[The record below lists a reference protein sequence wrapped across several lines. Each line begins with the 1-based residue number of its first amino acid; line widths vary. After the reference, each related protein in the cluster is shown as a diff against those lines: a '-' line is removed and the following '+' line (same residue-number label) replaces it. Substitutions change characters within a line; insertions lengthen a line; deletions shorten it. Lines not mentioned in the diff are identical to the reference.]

1 MAKKTEN
8 RKTRI
13 KHNAAGIERERLLNE
28 VQAERDRLSAL
39 LASMSDEVWFAD
51 TQKRFTLANPA
62 AMKEFALET
71 DKLMTIEKLATIL
84 EVLRP
89 DGSPRPIEEA
99 PPLRA
104 LNGEVVINQEEI
116 IRTPAGGE
124 LRYRQVSAAPVRDK
138 AGRIIGSVSVV
149 RDITER
155 KQAER
160 MLHENEKRLR
170 IVADF
175 TYDWEYW
182 RSADNRFLYVSPS
195 CEQITGYSREEFIE
209 DPDLYLRIVHPD
221 DRQRVAAH
229 MREDQTN
236 RETYELEFR
245 IARRDGRVRWIA
257 HACRPVF
264 DRNGKLMGRR
274 ASNRDFTEK
283 RTAQEQIDDLARFP
297 AENPFPVLRVA
308 KDGAILYNNDPG
320 LAVLK
325 SWHAQES
332 RTVPD
337 DWRRTVEA
345 VIGSAKD
352 QIKEF
357 DLDDGR
363 TISFAVPHVP
373 GKDYANLYG
382 RDITDRKLAA
392 EALQLSERRYRSFV
406 ELTSQFAWVTDA
418 NGLVAEDVPALRS
431 FTGQTYE

>member
-1 MAKKTEN
+1 
-8 RKTRI
+8 
-13 KHNAAGIERERLLNE
+13 
-28 VQAERDRLSAL
+28 
-39 LASMSDEVWFAD
+39 
-51 TQKRFTLANPA
+51 
-62 AMKEFALET
+62 
-71 DKLMTIEKLATIL
+71 
-84 EVLRP
+84 
-89 DGSPRPIEEA
+89 
-99 PPLRA
+99 
-104 LNGEVVINQEEI
+104 
-116 IRTPAGGE
+116 
-124 LRYRQVSAAPVRDK
+124 
-138 AGRIIGSVSVV
+138 
-149 RDITER
+149 
-155 KQAER
+155 

-363 TISFAVPHVP
+363 TISFAVAHVP